1 MRLEILDPQ
10 QIDHDAGFTVDDAR
24 EADLD
29 RCGALKDFWYVAC
42 LARELPRDRPIART
56 IFGRSV
62 VLWRDEHGAPR
73 AALDRCLHRATALS
87 RGVVIDG
94 KLCCPYHG
102 WTYDGAGACV
112 HVPSCGGPPD
122 GDVGRL
128 ATFPTLEQD
137 GLVYVLPGG
146 DVARARR
153 PAFRVPHVGE
163 PGWRSYFMV
172 TRFRAGVTWLVE
184 NFMDVP
190 HTAFVHRGWF
200 RTAKARRV
208 PATVERA
215 GGSVLVTYHQEL
227 DRISGLGIVL
237 SPRGEPMT
245 HTDRYVVPN
254 VTRVDY
260 GFGPQSGFVI
270 NSQCT
275 PIGPRESLVYTAIAF
290 KLPYGAASRVVGK
303 AMQPLLRWYTK
314 RVILQDVDVM
324 DAQTAGLTASPKTPT
339 LAHTEADALHQDV
352 EAYRAWLRDGGIGDG
367 PPDRR
372 REMVFRV

>member
-1 MRLEILDPQ
+1 MKLEVLDSVPV
-10 QIDHDAGFTVDDAR
+10 DHDAPFTVDDAR

-42 LARELPRDRPIART
+42 LASELPRDKPIAREL
-56 IFGRSV
+56 FGRAL
-62 VLWRDEHGAPR
+62 VLWRDERGVAR
-73 AALDRCLHRATALS
+73 ASLDRCLHRATALS
-87 RGVVIDG
+87 RGVVKDG

-122 GDVGRL
+122 GDVGKL
-128 ATFPTLEQD
+128 ALFPTIEQD

-146 DVARARR
+146 DVDRARR
-153 PAFRVPHVGE
+153 PPFHVPYYGA
-163 PGWRSYFMV
+163 PGWRSYFM
-172 TRFRAGVTWLVE
+172 TTKFAAGVTWLVE

-190 HTAFVHRGWF
+190 HTVFVHRGWF
-200 RTAKARRV
+200 RTSSKAKTV

-215 GGSVLVTYHQEL
+215 DGSVLVTYKQEQ
-227 DRISGLGIVL
+227 DRISGLGFIL
-237 SPRGEPMT
+237 APTGAPMT

-254 VTRVDY
+254 ITRVDY
-260 GFGPQSGFVI
+260 GFGPSSGFMI

-275 PIGPRESLVYTAIAF
+275 PIGPRETMVYTAIAV
-290 KLPYGAASRVVGK
+290 KLPFGMSFAGALE
-303 AMQPLLRWYTK
+303 PLIRWYTK
-314 RVILQDVDVM
+314 RVILQDVDIM
-324 DAQTAGLTASPKTPT
+324 DAQVAGLAASPRPPT

-352 EAYRAWLRDGGIGDG
+352 EAYRSWLRDGGHGDG

-372 REMVFRV
+372 REITFRV